1 MFSSKPD
8 TATFPHGEVWRLMV
22 KYRHMLIMAPFRV
35 ERKRAGI
42 TEGSG
47 TCRRVLPGP
56 AMWSLD
62 LEEALKREIFE
73 GTAGSWPVSEPA
85 GQPSPAQLSS
95 ARM

>member
-1 MFSSKPD
+1 LQKGP
-8 TATFPHGEVWRLMV
+8 PW
-22 KYRHMLIMAPFRV
+22 PCNV
-35 ERKRAGI
+35 ESI
-42 TEGSG
+42 
-47 TCRRVLPGP
+47 
-56 AMWSLD
+56 D